1 MDPREWLFDQRVLRR
16 NLDKGVLTWKAYQEY
31 LKALPNRESEADSLT
46 LEGRA
51 RAGATASES
60 PAQAASARAGDAND

>member
-46 LEGRA
+46 LDARA
-51 RAGATASES
+51 RAASES
-60 PAQAASARAGDAND
+60 PSQAASANAGDEND